1 MSQRLC
7 EKIVSSRLERGL
19 TEFPAFLFSPFIKR
33 FQTTLHTASK
43 SCEFLFYAHKA
54 AAPILLALLLL
65 LNDSCIITIVEHRLV
80 AGCLAK
86 VNKL

>member
-1 MSQRLC
+1 MPFVTEENVQ
-7 EKIVSSRLERGL
+7 SR
-19 TEFPAFLFSPFIKR
+19 A
-33 FQTTLHTASK
+33 K

-65 LNDSCIITIVEHRLV
+65 LNDVCIISIVEHRLV